1 MSWNTIAKF
10 LRRQIHYVGQFLLW
24 VLRKIPLFS
33 RLADCT
39 AKDHAQAAKE
49 FSFALAFS
57 SVTFWLSAV
66 IMLPQKA
73 FAGQSYLDL
82 LASTVAN
89 GELLIFSVS
98 FIGPIF
104 LATLVDRPAGKSQF
118 PNREWHIGL
127 LCVVALI
134 ASALFSQL
142 KAQAA
147 VPGAPSTLDME
158 ILRTMS
164 YALAIGAV
172 VMRYLTFLYQKN
184 MNTLDEYG
192 PKGDKKFA
200 DDYIAHA
207 EDKGQQ
213 V

>member
-1 MSWNTIAKF
+1 
-10 LRRQIHYVGQFLLW
+10 
-24 VLRKIPLFS
+24 
-33 RLADCT
+33 
-39 AKDHAQAAKE
+39 
-49 FSFALAFS
+49 
-57 SVTFWLSAV
+57 
-66 IMLPQKA
+66 MLPHKA
-73 FAGQSYLDL
+73 FAGKSYFNL
-82 LASTVAN
+82 LEGTVAN

-104 LATLVDRPAGKSQF
+104 LATLVERPAGKSQF

-142 KAQAA
+142 KAQAV
-147 VPGAPSTLDME
+147 VPGSPSSLDMD
-158 ILRTMS
+158 ILRNIS
-164 YALAIGAV
+164 YCLAIGAV

-200 DDYIAHA
+200 ADYIAHA

-213 V
+213 T